1 MGMKYYAY
9 SGYAPPLLGRRGGR
23 KSIMNKIHCKGPV
36 SYFRSIQHKARMS
49 SASPGTPPQL
59 VCHN

>member
-23 KSIMNKIHCKGPV
+23 KLIMNKIHCKGPV
-36 SYFRSIQHKARMS
+36 SYFRSIQHKARMLLS
-49 SASPGTPPQL
+49 
-59 VCHN
+59 